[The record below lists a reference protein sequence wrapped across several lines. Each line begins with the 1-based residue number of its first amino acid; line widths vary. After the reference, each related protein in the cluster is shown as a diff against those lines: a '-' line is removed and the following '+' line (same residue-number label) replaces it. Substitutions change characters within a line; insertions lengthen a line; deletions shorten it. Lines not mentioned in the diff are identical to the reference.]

1 MKGLILKDI
10 YGCRFQIIGALAIM
24 LLPMLIF
31 GLAGGGMAVDGREND
46 KLPEGISFILYG
58 TANYVSIVICSSF
71 YLNTLKYDETCGWTK
86 IQRVMPLSGGQIIGG
101 KFLGAAL
108 TVGILTLMSVV
119 FNTLS
124 AFVFEINYEPMIVIP
139 ICLGLLELVI
149 MLPAVVVGYRF
160 GSKTVTAVYISLLVM
175 VSAVI
180 IVVTVLFMNSH
191 IGIRAMRLIVYGVI
205 PAITAAVTVICVKI
219 GKRAVMVDI

>member
-1 MKGLILKDI
+1 MRGLILKDL
-10 YGCRFQIIGALAIM
+10 YGCRFQIIGAFLIM

-86 IQRVMPLSGGQIIGG
+86 IQRAMPLSGGQIVGG

-108 TVGILTLMSVV
+108 TVGILTLMSVG
-119 FNTLS
+119 FNALS

-160 GSKTVTAVYISLLVM
+160 GSKTVSAVYILLLVII
-175 VSAVI
+175 SAAVI
-180 IVVTVLFMNSH
+180 AVTALFMNSH
-191 IGIRAMRLIVYGVI
+191 IEIRTIRLIVYTIV
-205 PAITAAVTVICVKI
+205 PALAAAVTFVCVKI
-219 GKRAVMVDI
+219 GKKAAMVDI